1 MLRPKVSRAV
11 LALMCAMSF
20 ILYLDRVNLSAA
32 AGLIRDDLHLSNTNV
47 GLVFAAFAYT
57 YALCQVI
64 GGWVSDR
71 FGAKLTLV
79 TCASIWIVA
88 TVATGLAGGLASLFG
103 ARLLLGIGEG
113 AALPAQARALTNWF
127 PSNRRGFVQGLTHS
141 FSRLGN
147 AITPPLIALLVGY
160 SSWRVSFLAVAA
172 LTLVWVVVYAW
183 YFTDDP
189 RKHRHMTAEQET
201 QLPPVRQSAV
211 EATREPTPWRRL
223 LKRIAPTML
232 VYFCYGWTGWLFFT
246 WLPTFFMHG
255 RGLDLKSSAMFSAGV
270 FLSGVVGNTAGGVLS
285 DRVLKRTRNVVAAR
299 RNVII
304 CAFLGALVFL
314 APVMVVKSLPVMA
327 ACMSLSFFFLEMTIG
342 PIWAVPMDISPRH
355 VGVASG
361 LVNAGSAVAGIFTP
375 IVFGLIV
382 DRTGS
387 WTLPFAGSLGL
398 LALGIVATFFMR
410 PDIPLDAARA
420 HPDLADINAGGEL
433 RFAENLTPRE
443 SNR

>member
-147 AITPPLIALLVGY
+147 AITPPLIALLVAY
-160 SSWRVSFLAVAA
+160 SSWRVSFLAVGA
-172 LTLVWVVVYAW
+172 LTFVWVVVYAW

-189 RKHRHMTAEQET
+189 RKHRHMTAEQEA

-255 RGLDLKSSAMFSAGV
+255 RGLDLKSSAMFSAGRV
-270 FLSGVVGNTAGGVLS
+270 SVRRGRQYRGRRAQRPRVEAYAQRRRGAPQRDHLRVSRRFGVPRAGDGREVAAGHGSVHEPVVLLPRND
-285 DRVLKRTRNVVAAR
+285 DRADLGRADGHLPAAR
-299 RNVII
+299 R
-304 CAFLGALVFL
+304 CRERARECGLGGCGDFHA
-314 APVMVVKSLPVMA
+314 
-327 ACMSLSFFFLEMTIG
+327 
-342 PIWAVPMDISPRH
+342 
-355 VGVASG
+355 
-361 LVNAGSAVAGIFTP
+361 
-375 IVFGLIV
+375 
-382 DRTGS
+382 DR
-387 WTLPFAGSLGL
+387 
-398 LALGIVATFFMR
+398 VR
-410 PDIPLDAARA
+410 PDRGP
-420 HPDLADINAGGEL
+420 HG
-433 RFAENLTPRE
+433 
-443 SNR
+443 

>member
-20 ILYLDRVNLSAA
+20 IMYLDRVNLSAA
-32 AGLIRDDLHLSNTNV
+32 AGLIRDDLHLTNTNV

-88 TVATGLAGGLASLFG
+88 TVATGLAGGLVSLFG

-147 AITPPLIALLVGY
+147 AVTPPLVALLVAY
-160 SSWRVSFLAVAA
+160 SSWRMSFLAVGA
-172 LTLVWVVVYAW
+172 LTFVWVVVYAW

-201 QLPPVRQSAV
+201 ELPPVRQSAV
-211 EATREPTPWRRL
+211 EATRETTPWRRL

-285 DRVLKRTRNVVAAR
+285 DRVLKRTRNVVVAR

-342 PIWAVPMDISPRH
+342 PIWAVPMDITPRH

-375 IVFGLIV
+375 IVFGLVV

-387 WTLPFAGSLGL
+387 WTLPFVGSLGL

-410 PDIPLDAARA
+410 PDIALDAAPA
-420 HPDLADINAGGEL
+420 QTDIDASGEL
-433 RFAENLTPRE
+433 RFADKLTPRE

>member
-1 MLRPKVSRAV
+1 MLRPQVSRAV

-20 ILYLDRVNLSAA
+20 IMYLDRVNLSAA

-88 TVATGLAGGLASLFG
+88 TIATGLAGGLVSLFG

-147 AITPPLIALLVGY
+147 AITPPLVALLVAY

-172 LTLVWVVVYAW
+172 LTFVWVVIYAW

-189 RKHRHMTAEQET
+189 RKHRHMTAQQES
-201 QLPPVRQSAV
+201 QLPPLRQSAV
-211 EATREPTPWRRL
+211 EAIREPTPWRRL

-327 ACMSLSFFFLEMTIG
+327 TCMSLSFFFLEMTIG
-342 PIWAVPMDISPRH
+342 PIWAVPMDITPQH

-361 LVNAGSAVAGIFTP
+361 LVNAGSAIAGIFTP

-410 PDIPLDAARA
+410 PDIALDAAPA
-420 HPDLADINAGGEL
+420 QTDINASGEL
-433 RFAENLTPRE
+433 RFAETLTPRE

>member
-172 LTLVWVVVYAW
+172 LTFVWVVVYAW

-201 QLPPVRQSAV
+201 QLPPVRQSAI

>member
-1 MLRPKVSRAV
+1 MLRPKVSRAI

-47 GLVFAAFAYT
+47 GLVFGAFAYT

-71 FGAKLTLV
+71 FGAKRTLV

-88 TVATGLAGGLASLFG
+88 TVATGFAGGLMSLFG

-147 AITPPLIALLVGY
+147 AITPPLIALLVAY
-160 SSWRVSFLAVAA
+160 SSWRVSFFAVGA
-172 LTLVWVVVYAW
+172 LTFVWVVVYAW

-189 RKHRHMTAEQET
+189 RKHRHMTAEQES

-211 EATREPTPWRRL
+211 DATREPTPWRRL

-285 DRVLKRTRNVVAAR
+285 DRVLKRTGNVVAAR

-342 PIWAVPMDISPRH
+342 PVWAVPMDITPRH

-375 IVFGLIV
+375 IVFGVIV

-410 PDIPLDAARA
+410 PDIALDTAAA
-420 HPDLADINAGGEL
+420 QTDMNASGEL

>member
-1 MLRPKVSRAV
+1 MFHRPKVSRAI
-11 LALMCAMSF
+11 LAIMCAMSF
-20 ILYLDRVNLSAA
+20 IMYLDRVNLSAA
-32 AGLIRDDLHLSNTNV
+32 AGLIRDDLHLTNTNV

-57 YALCQVI
+57 YAICQVI

-71 FGAKLTLV
+71 FGAKFTLI

-88 TVATGLAGGLASLFG
+88 TVATGLAGGIVSLFC
-103 ARLLLGIGEG
+103 ARMLLGVGEG

-127 PSNRRGFVQGLTHS
+127 PSSKRGFVQGLTHS

-147 AITPPLIALLVGY
+147 AITPPFVALLVAY
-160 SSWRVSFLAVAA
+160 SSWRASFLVVGA
-172 LTLVWVVVYAW
+172 LTFVWVVIYAW
-183 YFTDDP
+183 YFTDNP
-189 RKHRHMTAEQET
+189 RKHRHMTAQEEAE
-201 QLPPVRQSAV
+201 LPPAGKVVV
-211 EATREPTPWRRL
+211 EKTREPTPWRRL
-223 LKRIAPTML
+223 LKRIGPTML

-304 CAFLGALVFL
+304 GAFLGALVFL

-342 PIWAVPMDISPRH
+342 PIWAVPMDITPKH

-375 IVFGLIV
+375 IVFGLVV
-382 DRTGS
+382 DRTGN
-387 WTLPFAGSLGL
+387 WTLPFAGSLAL
-398 LALGIVATFFMR
+398 LAVGIVATFFMR
-410 PDIPLDAARA
+410 PDIPLDTM
-420 HPDLADINAGGEL
+420 LATADVATGGEL
-433 RFAENLTPRE
+433 GFAER
-443 SNR
+443 SGH

>member
-147 AITPPLIALLVGY
+147 AITPPLIALLVAY
-160 SSWRVSFLAVAA
+160 SSWRVSFLAVGA
-172 LTLVWVVVYAW
+172 LTFVWVVVYAW

-189 RKHRHMTAEQET
+189 RKHRHMTAEQEA

-211 EATREPTPWRRL
+211 EATREPTPWWRL

-342 PIWAVPMDISPRH
+342 PIWAVPMDICPQH

>member
-1 MLRPKVSRAV
+1 MQRPKVSRAV

-20 ILYLDRVNLSAA
+20 IMYLDRVNLSAA
-32 AGLIRDDLHLSNTNV
+32 AGLIRDDLHLSNTNI

-57 YALCQVI
+57 YTLCQVI

-71 FGAKLTLV
+71 FGAKTTLV

-88 TVATGLAGGLASLFG
+88 TVATGLAGGLVSLFG

-127 PSNRRGFVQGLTHS
+127 PASRRGFVQGLTHS

-147 AITPPLIALLVGY
+147 AVTPPLIALLVAY
-160 SSWRVSFLAVAA
+160 SSWRASFFAVGA
-172 LTLVWVVVYAW
+172 LTFVWVVVYAW

-189 RKHRHMTAEQET
+189 RKHRHMSEQEAA
-201 QLPPVRQSAV
+201 QLPPPRKAAG
-211 EATREPTPWRRL
+211 ETTREPTPWRRL
-223 LKRIAPTML
+223 LKRIGPTML

-246 WLPTFFMHG
+246 WLPSFFMHG

-285 DRVLKRTRNVVAAR
+285 DRILKRTRNVVAAR

-304 CAFLGALVFL
+304 GAFLGALIFL
-314 APVMVVKSLPVMA
+314 APVMIVKSLPVMA
-327 ACMSLSFFFLEMTIG
+327 VCMSLSFFFLEMTIG
-342 PIWAVPMDISPRH
+342 PIWAVPMDITPQH

-361 LVNAGSAVAGIFTP
+361 LVNAGSAIAGIFTP
-375 IVFGLIV
+375 IVFGLVV

-410 PDIPLDAARA
+410 PDIALDAT
-420 HPDLADINAGGEL
+420 NASGDAGSGANGEL
-433 RFAENLTPRE
+433 RFAESLSPRE

>member
-1 MLRPKVSRAV
+1 MQRPKVSRAV

-20 ILYLDRVNLSAA
+20 IMYLDRVNLSAA
-32 AGLIRDDLHLSNTNV
+32 AGLIRDDLHLSNTDV

-57 YALCQVI
+57 YTICQVI
-64 GGWVSDR
+64 GGWISDR
-71 FGAKLTLV
+71 FGAKRTLV
-79 TCASIWIVA
+79 ASASIWIVA
-88 TVATGLAGGLASLFG
+88 TVATGLSGGLVSLF
-103 ARLLLGIGEG
+103 ASRLLLGIGEG

-127 PSNRRGFVQGLTHS
+127 PSNRRGFVQGITHS

-147 AITPPLIALLVGY
+147 AITPPLIALLVAY
-160 SSWRVSFLAVAA
+160 SSWRGSFLAVGA
-172 LTLVWVVVYAW
+172 LTFVWVVVYAW
-183 YFTDDP
+183 YFSDDP
-189 RKHRHMTAEQET
+189 RKHRHMTAEQEA
-201 QLPPVRQSAV
+201 QLPPVRQAAA

-342 PIWAVPMDISPRH
+342 PIWAVPMDITPRH

-361 LVNAGSAVAGIFTP
+361 LVNAGSAIAGIFTP

-410 PDIPLDAARA
+410 PDIPLDAAGA
-420 HPDLADINAGGEL
+420 QSELADLNAGAEL
-433 RFAENLTPRE
+433 RFADNLTPRE

>member
-1 MLRPKVSRAV
+1 MQRPKVSRAV

-20 ILYLDRVNLSAA
+20 IMYLDRVNLSAA

-88 TVATGLAGGLASLFG
+88 TIATGLAGGLVSLFG

-147 AITPPLIALLVGY
+147 AITPPLVALLVAY
-160 SSWRVSFLAVAA
+160 SSWRVSFLAVAG
-172 LTLVWVVVYAW
+172 LTFVWVVIYAW

-201 QLPPVRQSAV
+201 QLPPLRQSAV

-342 PIWAVPMDISPRH
+342 PIWAVPMDITPQH

-361 LVNAGSAVAGIFTP
+361 LVNAGSAIAGIFTP

-382 DRTGS
+382 DHTGS

-410 PDIPLDAARA
+410 PDIALDAAPA
-420 HPDLADINAGGEL
+420 QTDINASGDL
-433 RFAENLTPRE
+433 RFAETLTPRE